1 MLLNATRRIIE
12 QRRKGNAGIDVIVQ
26 TMSEVEDLVP
36 SEPHVPVVKQFFEQ
50 AAKYSRSGVFQLKK
64 AANAIGIA
72 SEEKSV
78 TLTGWLDFC
87 NFHLVR
93 RRFRIVEADL
103 TAIFSMCRVSQSEIA
118 SDSLS
123 KDQFQQCLIML
134 GSKVGLLAP
143 STKTAQRETIFSHGA
158 AFDSLV
164 GVIVMLEKEF
174 AHAPEPWKP
183 LLVIIPKMKLL
194 FQKVAKNSKDPIGS
208 LGKSGSLISCREFV
222 FFYEEQQINQKFAA
236 DISNSKLMHIFKKS
250 QINENSEKSQCDL
263 KEFSYAVILLAVE
276 LRILDASHLEFY
288 GHGGDQSIFDEC
300 DPDTGH
306 IVKDFV
312 QQLLGLP
319 SKSEHTE
326 NAMKKNASKTQRLR
340 NVSLLG
346 ESRLEILESAPN
358 KETDALKRTEY
369 HEPADGT
376 LSSKKIDEIVS
387 KGYIYRR
394 SKTRAFVAD
403 ATVAAR
409 DLQDTG
415 KGISSIED
423 VEFNPILDLLE
434 DDCIEVIKQTNTQK
448 HNWQQHS

>member
-1 MLLNATRRIIE
+1 
-12 QRRKGNAGIDVIVQ
+12 
-26 TMSEVEDLVP
+26 MSEVEILVP
-36 SEPHVPVVKQFFEQ
+36 SEQHVLIVKQFFEQ

-64 AANAIGIA
+64 AANAIGMA
-72 SEEKSV
+72 SEEKFV

-103 TAIFSMCRVSQSEIA
+103 TAIFSMCRVGQSA
-118 SDSLS
+118 VSDSLT

-134 GSKVGLLAP
+134 GSKVGLLALSAKAAP
-143 STKTAQRETIFSHGA
+143 RETIVSHGA

-164 GVIVMLEKEF
+164 GVIVMLEQEF

-208 LGKSGSLISCREFV
+208 LGKSGSLISCREFI

-236 DISNSKLMHIFKKS
+236 DIPNSKLMHIFKKS
-250 QINENSEKSQCDL
+250 QINENSENSQCDL
-263 KEFSYAVILLAVE
+263 KEFAYAVILLAVE

-288 GHGGDQSIFDEC
+288 GHGGDHSIFDQC

-326 NAMKKNASKTQRLR
+326 SALKKNASKTQRQR

-346 ESRLEILESAPN
+346 ESRSEILESEPN
-358 KETDALKRTEY
+358 KKLERMEY
-369 HEPADGT
+369 REPADGT
-376 LSSKKIDEIVS
+376 LSSRKINEIVS

-394 SKTRAFVAD
+394 SKTQAFVAD
-403 ATVAAR
+403 AKVAAR
-409 DLQDTG
+409 DLQDAG
-415 KGISSIED
+415 KGISNIED

-434 DDCIEVIKQTNTQK
+434 DDCIEVIKRTHKCTFGRSV
-448 HNWQQHS
+448 HH

>member
-1 MLLNATRRIIE
+1 
-12 QRRKGNAGIDVIVQ
+12 
-26 TMSEVEDLVP
+26 MSEIEDLVP
-36 SEPHVPVVKQFFEQ
+36 NEQHVLVVKQFFEQ

-72 SEEKSV
+72 SEDKSV

-93 RRFRIVEADL
+93 RRFRIVDADL
-103 TAIFSMCRVSQSEIA
+103 TAIFNMCRVGQSAA

-143 STKTAQRETIFSHGA
+143 SAKTAPRETNFSHGA

-174 AHAPEPWKP
+174 AHTPDPWKP

-208 LGKSGSLISCREFV
+208 LGKSGSLISCREFIL
-222 FFYEEQQINQKFAA
+222 FYEEQQINQKFAA

-263 KEFSYAVILLAVE
+263 KEFSYAVILLAAE

-288 GHGGDQSIFDEC
+288 AHGGDQSIFDEC

-326 NAMKKNASKTQRLR
+326 NTIKKNASKTQRQR

-358 KETDALKRTEY
+358 KDSLERTEY

-376 LSSKKIDEIVS
+376 LSSRKIDEIVS

-394 SKTRAFVAD
+394 SKTQAFVAD
-403 ATVAAR
+403 VTAS
-409 DLQDTG
+409 DLQEKFQDAG

-434 DDCIEVIKQTNTQK
+434 DDCIEVIKQTHICTIGGSF
-448 HNWQQHS
+448 HH